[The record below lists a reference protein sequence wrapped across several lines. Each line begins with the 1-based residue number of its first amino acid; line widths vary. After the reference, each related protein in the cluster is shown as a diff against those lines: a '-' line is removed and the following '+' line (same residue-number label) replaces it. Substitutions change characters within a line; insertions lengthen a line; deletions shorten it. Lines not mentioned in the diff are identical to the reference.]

1 MKHLYFPVVA
11 GLLVILELSLPYTS
25 YAKPVDSASVANK
38 QCSLIRADGSVHV
51 GKCKNVCAGKTIE
64 RDYTS
69 QYGSRYK
76 CSASPKKAPS

>member
-11 GLLVILELSLPYTS
+11 GLLVVLELSLPCTS
-25 YAKPVDSASVANK
+25 HAKPVDSDSVAQK

-69 QYGSRYK
+69 RYGSRYK
-76 CSASPKKAPS
+76 CSASQKNAPN